1 MYIAELDIK
10 GYRGFSTDASILF
23 QEGMN
28 VLIGA
33 NNAGKSTVI
42 SALNILFGIH
52 TRVMDIN
59 DFNKSESIDQLKI
72 SPPNIMIKAKLRESE
87 KEEKYSKDLLA
98 VSTWLTKIDRPYEA
112 TITYVCQL
120 PEKELDDYKK
130 VMDRVNSDNVDDY
143 WYAIEYKFLRK
154 YVCKIYAGPIENK
167 TVVHPETLDK
177 FDFQILVLNKSLFIE
192 F

>member
-143 WYAIEYKFLRK
+143 WY
-154 YVCKIYAGPIENK
+154 
-167 TVVHPETLDK
+167 
-177 FDFQILVLNKSLFIE
+177 LV
-192 F
+192 

>member
-112 TITYVCQL
+112 
-120 PEKELDDYKK
+120 
-130 VMDRVNSDNVDDY
+130 
-143 WYAIEYKFLRK
+143 
-154 YVCKIYAGPIENK
+154 
-167 TVVHPETLDK
+167 
-177 FDFQILVLNKSLFIE
+177 
-192 F
+192 